1 MSDAA
6 PSRRAARKAA
16 INNRARRSDE
26 REESPREN
34 AAGDV
39 ESGVAMTE
47 TKPSA
52 DGDGE
57 DDAKGNDGSN
67 VDDKPTDKETAP
79 GSSEDSVAESKTDA
93 AGGRRGRRA
102 QGAAGT
108 EGEEEL
114 EDGKDVVESRTNFGP
129 LKVLEP
135 VRQDPIKLLKSY
147 QKKRVDRLVAEKLP
161 EVHFVGQIT
170 SGTGLIADTSEGA
183 TCRWKIDAGK
193 AWELLGG
200 EGVGQTQVAY
210 CRHSDSESVP
220 FNHPLDLHFAQ
231 AGLQGWGAPR
241 ISFQVYRVDIFGR
254 KLLQGYGFEHLPM
267 APGPHRLEVNLWRPT
282 GTPEQE
288 LDSYI
293 LGRTPALVNHEPLY
307 DSAWRERCRL
317 ITTAAGKVCIDI
329 MVVTRNADKVGI
341 DA

>member
-1 MSDAA
+1 MSDPA

-16 INNRARRSDE
+16 VNQRASRRSAD
-26 REESPREN
+26 RSPRDEE
-34 AAGDV
+34 AGDV

-47 TKPSA
+47 TKP
-52 DGDGE
+52 GD
-57 DDAKGNDGSN
+57 DDAKGGNDGSN
-67 VDDKPTDKETAP
+67 VDDKGTDREAAP
-79 GSSEDSVAESKTDA
+79 GSSENSVAESKNDA

-102 QGAAGT
+102 QGGGGT
-108 EGEEEL
+108 GEGDDEL
-114 EDGKDVVESRTNFGP
+114 EDGKDNVENKTNYGP
-129 LKVLEP
+129 MKVLEP

-147 QKKRVDRLVAEKLP
+147 QKKRVDRLVANNLP

-170 SGTGLIADTSEGA
+170 GGTGLIADLSEGA
-183 TCRWKIDAGK
+183 TCRWKVDAGK

-200 EGVGQTQVAY
+200 DGLGQTQVAY
-210 CRHSDSESVP
+210 CRHRDSETVP
-220 FNHPLDLHFAQ
+220 FNHPIDLHFAQ

-241 ISFQVYRVDIFGR
+241 VSLQVYRVDLYGR

-267 APGPHRLEVNLWRPT
+267 TPGVHRLEVNLWRPS

-307 DSAWRERCRL
+307 ESAWRERCRL
-317 ITTAAGKVCIDI
+317 VTVAAGKVYVEV